1 MAKIELSKFRSLR
14 GPAGLWEKVLL
25 GAIPLAGVFFVADAP
40 FYLGLAILREQYL
53 GLFLAL
59 VLGAVFL
66 SVPPSRHADRR
77 RVPWYDFL
85 FSFLGLAVGL
95 YPAWFFP
102 EIMLSMGD
110 PDALRLALGVIVIL
124 LILEALRRTVGW
136 VLVGVGVFFLLYA
149 RFAHFFP
156 GEFSGTGVP
165 WDRLV
170 NYIYTDV
177 NSLFGLPLAVAGVI
191 VLSYI
196 FFGQVL
202 FAIGAG
208 KFLTDFSMTLF
219 GRQRGGPAKMAVVA
233 SSLFGTISGSSVAN
247 VATTGILTIPMMK
260 QTGYRAHVAGGVE
273 AAASTGGQLMPP
285 IMGAAAFLM
294 AEFLAI
300 PYRDVVVA
308 AFLPAILYY
317 VVIFTQVDLEAG
329 KRGLK
334 GLSRE
339 QLPALAPLLRA
350 GWVFILPLF
359 VLLYA
364 LFIKSYEPGKAG
376 VFAVLVSL
384 ALGFLKRELRAHPGW
399 VLDSLVGT
407 GRAML
412 ELGATVALAGLVVGV
427 VQVSGL
433 GFILSHALVTLAGG
447 NVLYLLFL
455 TAIVSLVL
463 GMGMPTTAVYVL
475 LAVLVGPAL
484 TELGIDALAAHL
496 FIFYF
501 GMASMT
507 TPPIALA
514 AFAAASIAEADPM
527 RTAAHAM
534 RFGAVKY
541 VVPFLFVFSP
551 ALLLRGNF
559 GDVALA
565 TVTALAGAVLLGMA
579 LTGYFVRQI
588 DWIKR
593 VFLGVA
599 SLALLTPAAGKGI
612 IFTWI
617 SDVVGVALAAAVLAS
632 EVWGGFGVRRRVAVG
647 MAEPGSALD
656 DDASKRKNPE
666 QGLGAKP

>member
-1 MAKIELSKFRSLR
+1 MAQAELSKFRTLR
-14 GPAGLWEKVLL
+14 GPLGLWEKILL
-25 GAIPLAGVFFVADAP
+25 AAIPAAAVVFVSDAP
-40 FYLGLAILREQYL
+40 FHVGWAIFREQYL

-59 VLGAVFL
+59 ILGAVFL
-66 SVPPSRHADRR
+66 SVPPSTRADRH
-77 RVPWYDFL
+77 RVPWYDL
-85 FSFLGLAVGL
+85 LLSCLGLAVGL
-95 YPAWFFP
+95 YIVFYFP
-102 EIMLSMGD
+102 EIMYRLGD
-110 PDALRLALGVIVIL
+110 PDLLRLGLGGLAIL
-124 LILEALRRTVGW
+124 LVLEGLRRTVGW
-136 VLVGVGVFFLLYA
+136 VLVIVGVFFLIYGRYA
-149 RFAHFFP
+149 ALFP
-156 GEFSGTGVP
+156 GGFAGTSVP

-170 NYIYTDV
+170 NYLYTDV
-177 NSLFGLPLAVAGVI
+177 NSLLGLPLAVAAII

-196 FFGQVL
+196 FFGQIL

-208 KFLTDFSMTLF
+208 KFLTDFSMALF

-260 QTGYRAHVAGGVE
+260 QTGYRPHVAGGIE

-300 PYRDVVVA
+300 PYREVVVA

-334 GLSRE
+334 GLPRAE
-339 QLPALAPLLRA
+339 LPAIKPLLRK
-350 GWVFILPLF
+350 GWVFILPLLIL
-359 VLLYA
+359 VYLLFFMH
-364 LFIKSYEPGKAG
+364 LEPGKAG
-376 VFAVLVSL
+376 VYAVVASV
-384 ALGFLKRELRAHPGW
+384 ALGFIKRELRANPRW
-399 VLDSLVGT
+399 VLDALVGT

-412 ELGATVALAGLVVGV
+412 ELGTTVALAGLVVGI

-433 GFILSHALVTLAGG
+433 GFILSYALVTLAGG

-455 TAIVSLVL
+455 TAIISLIL

-484 TELGIDALAAHL
+484 VQLGIDALAAHL

-514 AFAAASIAEADPM
+514 AFAAASIAQTDPM
-527 RTAAHAM
+527 RTAVHAM

-551 ALLLRGNF
+551 ALLLKGAL

-565 TVTALAGAVLLGMA
+565 TVTALVGAVLLGMA
-579 LTGYFVRQI
+579 LTGYFVREI
-588 DWIKR
+588 GWVR
-593 VFLGVA
+593 RALLGVA
-599 SLALLTPAAGKGI
+599 SLALLTPAAGKGV
-612 IFTWI
+612 IFTWLTDAAGI
-617 SDVVGVALAAAVLAS
+617 ALAAAILAF
-632 EVWGGFGVRRRVAVG
+632 EVWGGFRFRRRVGVSLADPRSV
-647 MAEPGSALD
+647 LD
-656 DDASKRKNPE
+656 HNPPK
-666 QGLGAKP
+666 AKSPQP